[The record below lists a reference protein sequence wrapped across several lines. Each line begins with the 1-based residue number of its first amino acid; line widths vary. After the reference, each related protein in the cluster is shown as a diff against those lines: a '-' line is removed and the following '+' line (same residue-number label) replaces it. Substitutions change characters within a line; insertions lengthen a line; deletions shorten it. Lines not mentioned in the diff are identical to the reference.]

1 MTARQDPDA
10 EPDPAFTPPAAG
22 PSPRSCGTIEEM
34 ETASTSFQG
43 LRALGVE
50 ESLEP
55 GRFLWREGD
64 RGEEVVLLL
73 EGILDVVLEPSSGEA
88 VVLRSLEP
96 GAIVGEFACL
106 DGRERSAA
114 VRAVTLCR
122 VLRIPAAGFRD
133 LVSRRHDIVLEL
145 FWQQVDR
152 VRSLTGRVTQ
162 THRAA
167 ITDSLTGLYNFGFFR
182 DRLALETDRARAT
195 GDPLSLAVF
204 DIDLFKSFNDRFGHN
219 AGNEALAKVAGAI
232 RAGSRRGDVVARYG
246 GEEFVVLLYGA
257 HRPEAA
263 AFADQIR
270 IRIEEMPLEHEG
282 QPARVTVSGGVATLP
297 EDAGDAASLF
307 EAADANLYQ
316 AKQTGRNRIVAHARL
331 APVRT

>member
-1 MTARQDPDA
+1 MD
-10 EPDPAFTPPAAG
+10 
-22 PSPRSCGTIEEM
+22 
-34 ETASTSFQG
+34 TASTSFQG
-43 LRALGVE
+43 LRAIGQEV
-50 ESLEP
+50 SLEA

-64 RGEEVVLLL
+64 RGDEVVLLL
-73 EGILDVVLEPSSGEA
+73 DGVLDVVHEPASGEP

-96 GAIVGEFACL
+96 GAIVGEFAAL

-114 VRAVTLCR
+114 VRAVTPCR
-122 VLRIPAAGFRD
+122 LLRIPAPGFRE
-133 LVSRRHDIVLEL
+133 LVSTRHDVVLEL

-182 DRLALETDRARAT
+182 DRLGLEVDRARAT

-204 DIDLFKSFNDRFGHN
+204 DIDLFKRFNDRHGHA
-219 AGNEALAKVAGAI
+219 AGNEALVKVAAAI

-270 IRIEEMPLEHEG
+270 TRIGETPFGDPKNPE
-282 QPARVTVSGGVATLP
+282 RVTVSGGVATLP
-297 EDAGDAASLF
+297 DDADSAARLV
-307 EAADANLYQ
+307 EAADANLYR
-316 AKQTGRNRIVAHARL
+316 AKETGRDRVVADPR
-331 APVRT
+331 

>member
-1 MTARQDPDA
+1 MDP
-10 EPDPAFTPPAAG
+10 
-22 PSPRSCGTIEEM
+22 
-34 ETASTSFQG
+34 ASTSFQG
-43 LRALGVE
+43 LRAIGQE
-50 ESLEP
+50 ESLES

-64 RGEEVVLLL
+64 RGDEVVLLL
-73 EGILDVVLEPSSGEA
+73 DGVLDVVLEPPSGEP

-96 GAIVGEFACL
+96 GAIVGEFAVL

-114 VRAVTLCR
+114 VRAVTPCR
-122 VLRIPAAGFRD
+122 LLRIPAPGFRD

-162 THRAA
+162 IHREA

-182 DRLALETDRARAT
+182 ERLVLEVDRARAT

-204 DIDLFKSFNDRFGHN
+204 DIDLFKGYNDRHGHS
-219 AGNEALAKVAGAI
+219 AGNEALVKVAGAI

-270 IRIEEMPLEHEG
+270 IRIEETPFGDVARPE
-282 QPARVTVSGGVATLP
+282 RVTVSGGVATLP
-297 EDAGDAASLF
+297 EDAESAAGLF
-307 EAADANLYQ
+307 EAADANLYR
-316 AKQTGRNRIVAHARL
+316 AKESGRNRIVANATRRS
-331 APVRT
+331 P

>member
-1 MTARQDPDA
+1 MNAVT
-10 EPDPAFTPPAAG
+10 
-22 PSPRSCGTIEEM
+22 
-34 ETASTSFQG
+34 TSFQD

-50 ESLEP
+50 ESLEA

-64 RGEEVVLLL
+64 RGDEVVLLL
-73 EGILDVVLEPSSGEA
+73 DGILDVVHEPSSGES

-96 GAIVGEFACL
+96 GAIVGEFAVL

-114 VRAVTLCR
+114 VRAVTACR
-122 VLRIPAAGFRD
+122 FLRIPAPGFRD
-133 LVSRRHDIVLEL
+133 LVARRHDIVLEL

-162 THRAA
+162 IHHAA

-182 DRLALETDRARAT
+182 DRLALEVDRARAT

-204 DIDLFKSFNDRFGHN
+204 DIDHFKRFNDRFGHA
-219 AGNEALAKVAGAI
+219 AGNEALVRVADAI
-232 RAGSRRGDVVARYG
+232 RAGSRRADVVARYG

-270 IRIEEMPLEHEG
+270 TRVGEAPFGDPEAPE
-282 QPARVTVSGGVATLP
+282 RVTVSGGVATLP
-297 EDAGDAASLF
+297 DDAGSAEGLF
-307 EAADANLYQ
+307 EAADANLYR
-316 AKQTGRNRIVAHARL
+316 AKETGRNRIVADAR
-331 APVRT
+331 